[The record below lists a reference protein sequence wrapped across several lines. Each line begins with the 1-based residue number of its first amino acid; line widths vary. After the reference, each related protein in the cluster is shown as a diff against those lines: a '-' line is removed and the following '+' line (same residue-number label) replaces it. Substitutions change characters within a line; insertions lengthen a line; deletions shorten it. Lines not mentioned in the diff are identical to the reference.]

1 MYKHSHRHI
10 YKEVDEMNLYIYY
23 DTFMYICK
31 MFCDHIHIHPFSTS
45 YFLISD
51 WLYVS
56 KGDILHIFIYGS
68 CRKPSLVVFTAGN
81 AVMSIFNSSQALK
94 QFQTPPEVTQK
105 TYPLKSVPL
114 DPPHLYCTVF
124 SRATELIG

>member
-1 MYKHSHRHI
+1 MTLSCI
-10 YKEVDEMNLYIYY
+10 YVKCSVIIFIYIH
-23 DTFMYICK
+23 FLL
-31 MFCDHIHIHPFSTS
+31 
-45 YFLISD
+45 LISD

-81 AVMSIFNSSQALK
+81 AVTSIFNSSQALK
-94 QFQTPPEVTQK
+94 QFQTPPEVAQK

-114 DPPHLYCTVF
+114 DPPHLYRTVF